1 MPRNFNNLKPVV
13 LQNLPE
19 NTLKNLCTLYKV
31 SIALGYTPKRWTDS
45 KVIFIAK
52 TGKDSY
58 DNANSFR
65 PISLCS
71 FLLKG
76 LERLILFHLEETN
89 LTRKPLCKAQHA
101 FRRGKGTETALSEAV
116 DKIESG
122 ILTKKY
128 ALGVFLDISGA
139 FNSLFFN
146 AATNAMRRRGFPE
159 HITKW
164 YEHFLHHQV
173 STFELDGK
181 FYIRKLKTGCPQGG
195 CLSPL
200 IWNAYVN
207 FDSILKKLNKGPV
220 KVIGFADDALFI
232 ITGHVPGVMV
242 RRMQPYINKIVAW
255 GKRSGLEFNSSKT
268 MAVLFTRK
276 MLKDSDYLE
285 KIIINDEQ
293 IDFSDE
299 AKYLGVVLDSKLTWN
314 SHIKAKVIKAKRLL
328 FAIKNSIAKTV
339 GPKPSIVGNAF
350 KTLVVPMVSYACHLF
365 ADKLNN
371 ITPQKELSRLNRI
384 ACLSLGSVPPST
396 PTATMGILFN

>member
-1 MPRNFNNLKPVV
+1 MKSFSKTTKSITGSSPPPMGMLKDPQTGVETSSVDGVARVLLDKHFPGSINPKPSPNPHHSIKSKVIDLDAQELQFINKTKLTEAFSLFGKHKSAGPDNLKPIV

-19 NTLKNLCTLYKV
+19 NTLKNLCILYKV

-45 KVIFIAK
+45 KVIFIPK

-58 DNANSFR
+58 DNPNSFR

-76 LERLILFHLEETN
+76 LEHLILFHLEETN

-101 FRRGKGTETALSEAV
+101 FRRGKCTETALSEAV

-128 ALGVFLDISGA
+128 ALGIFLDISGA
-139 FNSLFFN
+139 FNSLSFN

-181 FYIRKLKTGCPQGG
+181 FYTRELKTGCLQGG

-200 IWNAYVN
+200 IWNVN
-207 FDSILKKLNKGPV
+207 FDSILKKLNKGP
-220 KVIGFADDALFI
+220 I
-232 ITGHVPGVMV
+232 
-242 RRMQPYINKIVAW
+242 
-255 GKRSGLEFNSSKT
+255 
-268 MAVLFTRK
+268 
-276 MLKDSDYLE
+276 
-285 KIIINDEQ
+285 
-293 IDFSDE
+293 
-299 AKYLGVVLDSKLTWN
+299 
-314 SHIKAKVIKAKRLL
+314 
-328 FAIKNSIAKTV
+328 
-339 GPKPSIVGNAF
+339 
-350 KTLVVPMVSYACHLF
+350 
-365 ADKLNN
+365 
-371 ITPQKELSRLNRI
+371 
-384 ACLSLGSVPPST
+384 
-396 PTATMGILFN
+396 